1 MSSSVAGNCDFT
13 SEKFEM
19 VSKLF
24 GLCSL
29 AHSVRFR
36 YLWRECEEC
45 YALVQREPEEK
56 GWKRRRAAN
65 AEGWWCSPFFSPLLL
80 CSCSL
85 PCWFD
90 LLFHMPLR
98 FLLLMPPARCF
109 LPLSFLLLT
118 ASSRSTLSERSKQRE
133 RRNSRKKERGI
144 EKTSLPLRIL
154 EGLFRRKGGREGRRK
169 KKPETHL
176 FFPSF
181 PVLSASILSTT
192 PRSRTSARATSA
204 SPS

>member
-1 MSSSVAGNCDFT
+1 MLPCAFSQ
-13 SEKFEM
+13 
-19 VSKLF
+19 VSIPVERVRRVLRSGAERTGRK
-24 GLCSL
+24 GVEEEACGECGGVVEL
-29 AHSVRFR
+29 A
-36 YLWRECEEC
+36 
-45 YALVQREPEEK
+45 
-56 GWKRRRAAN
+56 
-65 AEGWWCSPFFSPLLL
+65 FFFPLLL